1 MRRLAWSGA
10 LVLAI
15 ALPAAAWPSHLV
27 EPLQRDARRL
37 VPRTLAQLLKE
48 RETQILEEAR
58 RFPPEL
64 VQALAAD
71 LARGA
76 LSETTARA
84 LETRAAG
91 AEQAIKAGRL
101 SEGLVQLGALVRIA
115 ADLADPALASGPH
128 GFPAGVTGEYY
139 AFVERSLPKIP
150 VVLDD
155 RAALKLP
162 RQRLPA
168 YWQELAARSRVQAPV
183 LRAEL
188 WKGGR
193 LVSHRTIDYR
203 NPLFGVASLSYSR
216 AVTAIAATWLAVWR
230 EVKGDVTRQPAP
242 VVVAPRVGLAA
253 PAAVAG
259 LSRED

>member
-1 MRRLAWSGA
+1 MKRLVAVVSLFA
-10 LVLAI
+10 TFATPV
-15 ALPAAAWPSHLV
+15 AAWPSHLV

-64 VQALAAD
+64 VQALATD
-71 LARGA
+71 LSRGA
-76 LSETTARA
+76 LSDSTAQALDARA
-84 LETRAAG
+84 
-91 AEQAIKAGRL
+91 AEAEATIKAGRL
-101 SEGLVQLGALVRIA
+101 SEGLIQMGALLRIA
-115 ADLADPALASGPH
+115 ADLSDPALVSGPS

-155 RAALKLP
+155 RTALKLP
-162 RQRLPA
+162 RQQLA
-168 YWQELAARSRVQAPV
+168 LYWQKLAERSRQQAPV

-193 LVSHRTIDYR
+193 LISQRTIDYR

-216 AVTAIAATWLAVWR
+216 AVTAIAATWLALWR
-230 EVKGDVTRQPAP
+230 EVKGDVTRQPAT
-242 VVVAPRVGLAA
+242 VVVAPR
-253 PAAVAG
+253 AG
-259 LSRED
+259 AGE